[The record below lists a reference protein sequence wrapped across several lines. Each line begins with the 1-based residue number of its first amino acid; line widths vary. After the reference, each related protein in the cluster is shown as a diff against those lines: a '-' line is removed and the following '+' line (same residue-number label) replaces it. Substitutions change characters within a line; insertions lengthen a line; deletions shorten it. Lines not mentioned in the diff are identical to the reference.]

1 MRVEVRIEFAT
12 GLMAETGRDEIAG
25 HAFAILAGLSH
36 PGFREFFQLQ
46 HRVPNRFVVQRQN
59 TIILIQ
65 GTTET
70 DFGGAIV
77 KS

>member
-1 MRVEVRIEFAT
+1 
-12 GLMAETGRDEIAG
+12 
-25 HAFAILAGLSH
+25 LAGLSH